1 MSLFTRV
8 PLVLGLPFVM
18 TVKPGLEVAL
28 LDMGLVLVVGVLA
41 GSLAPERSVLPSKP
55 AL

>member
-18 TVKPGLEVAL
+18 PVKPGLEVAL
-28 LDMGLVLVVGVLA
+28 LDMGLVLV